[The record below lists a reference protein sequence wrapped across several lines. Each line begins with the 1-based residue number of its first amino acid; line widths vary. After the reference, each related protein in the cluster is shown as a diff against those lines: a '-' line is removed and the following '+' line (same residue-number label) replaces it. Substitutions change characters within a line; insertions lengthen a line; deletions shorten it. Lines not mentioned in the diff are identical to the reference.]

1 MKNYLIAERYAEGL
15 NAAIADDSQVE
26 AIREALDA
34 ASETLQASRDLQSAL
49 TNPALREKVR
59 HGLLDA
65 VLARL
70 EPPVEVAR
78 FLHYL
83 LARGRIMLLP
93 EVADV
98 FEDKVNTRLN
108 RITARVTTS
117 VPLTDVNL
125 ARIQEGLERYSGKT
139 VHIRQRV
146 NPKVLGGA
154 VAKIGGTIIDGSLR
168 GRLQRLRAQLIAEET
183 YPQ

>member
-1 MKNYLIAERYAEGL
+1 LKHYLIAERYATGL
-15 NAAIADDSQVE
+15 SAAVADDSRLE
-26 AIREALDA
+26 AVRTSLDA
-34 ASETLQASRDLQSAL
+34 ASEALQASHELQSAL
-49 TNPALREKVR
+49 TNPALRRPVR

-65 VLARL
+65 VLERIEAGS
-70 EPPVEVAR
+70 EVGR

-83 LARGRIMLLP
+83 LARGRITLLP
-93 EVADV
+93 EVAEV
-98 FEDKVNTRLN
+98 FADHVNARLN
-108 RITARVTTS
+108 RVTARVTTA
-117 VPLTDVNL
+117 VPLTDANL
-125 ARIQEGLERYSGKT
+125 ARIKEGLERYSGKT